1 MITGR
6 CECARVRYE
15 VDGEIVDFSHCHCSI
30 CRRIHGAAFATWGGV
45 ARDKFSYLSG
55 EDSLKIY
62 SFSKNADSIFCE
74 HCGSTLMVD
83 YKPEPEALYIT
94 LGTVDGSVNCP
105 PGYHQFVGSKAPW
118 FEIHDEL
125 PQYEAWP
132 EED

>member
-6 CECARVRYE
+6 CECARVQYA

-62 SFSKNADSIFCE
+62 AFSVNADSIFCK
-74 HCGSTLMVD
+74 HCGSTLLVD
-83 YKPEPEALYIT
+83 FKPEPEALYIT
-94 LGTVDGSVNCP
+94 LGTVDGTVKCP

-125 PQYEAWP
+125 PQYKGWP
-132 EED
+132 EDG